1 LKLYQ
6 DLDSVMEGLTTSAAD
21 NSLTPSK
28 SGLDPNMITPSKR
41 VRKENVFYSDTTVLT
56 KSKKKKKKGKGKSPM
71 KAMKIDMKMKGGSI
85 KIGGCPSKSRPK
97 SKQKGRTELTIQTEI
112 DAVQTRIQ
120 KLKVAKEKMEKS
132 IEASIKY
139 PVPDELITSIDK
151 KGKPPAPLPEAFTK
165 LNLSDSL
172 ISDALMVWD
181 CLHMFSEQLQLFPM
195 SLDDF
200 VDLMSYTESP
210 SVPLTEVCC
219 ALLKCILADDRLAG
233 KVGKSIPKSVNF
245 SHRHLS
251 GPQFTLSELTIGP
264 KEDLVDVNYNGLG
277 LLPKQ
282 LCKELISPINWQ
294 TVLRCVLW
302 RLPATKLIRD
312 AVGERSDV
320 EEVIPGITSPKW
332 GRESV
337 KTMKNIARFHNNM
350 DLMNCVTS
358 NLRVEF
364 EKVSDASIQLQTKEF
379 HELKAANKLTV
390 LKVLCDSCYETEHF
404 RSILARNAEERCER
418 ILKLNKTTREEQLK
432 KREVSATKR
441 EQAIEQCRKINMAG
455 AQLVSTDQEPNRKKS
470 KKTDDSTVAE
480 SEATNSVS
488 GRGKGKGTGKEE
500 KIKNPFDP
508 TWQQLQQMLDD
519 IVMLDSF
526 GIDGVESGPPDEAD
540 IERESDDDKVKVPVE
555 LLDMKDKILRRRR
568 DMEKKKA
575 EAGSGKSRVDR
586 EQLRKLRA
594 DARAVMEEALA
605 TKTDRTVKLAL
616 KLAKQ
621 AGYRWTGLDGR
632 DICSELMKKVYRVQY
647 DMDQSARDAAISRQH
662 EKDLAEFFVR
672 NSHVGCDRNYDRYF
686 CFDGDPRLFVER
698 RKLLTDTENFP
709 TNKGITGIVSSRSF
723 GDFAAALSG
732 LLPPPPGLC
741 DREEKNNITSLATS
755 QLLKAKPS
763 LFCSQWSVYASNSE
777 MYQLC
782 DALDERGERERE
794 LKTSL
799 KARFEISE
807 PLQAYQDSGHPYI
820 GRKVVRTFGKSKKT
834 THGLIVGWLPAEEDD
849 PPIWHV
855 QHQDGDEEDL
865 EEHELNLVPFEDEME
880 KTPPYIVD
888 DYVNKIRGHNP
899 IRSTQVGITGLRN
912 DLLRIYGMIIEGL
925 KMKGVKVDK
934 TFPRDSRKLLESSIR
949 NAEDIIEL
957 RRLVQSLEE
966 VVHATQTVEDTIDEE
981 LREKVKEKYRA
992 KMLDEGWLFA
1002 NDPHKLVGKRC
1013 RRFFRSRGIS
1023 DAIVVAYLSADL
1035 NEDQM
1040 ELFYVEHDDGDQE
1053 DVDLL
1058 TATKAVKYS
1067 LEIAKECDDED
1078 VIDDLIVDDDSNNS
1092 DDEEDSDAGTQQV
1105 EDDQDEED
1113 YEEDEEP
1120 GVRLWP
1126 SQNVRF
1132 KWLSHL
1138 QASMTVSEVALA
1150 LAALTDHVPNSYTMK
1165 Y

>member
-1 LKLYQ
+1 
-6 DLDSVMEGLTTSAAD
+6 MEVTAV
-21 NSLTPSK
+21 NSSTPSK
-28 SGLDPNMITPSKR
+28 SGVDPNMITPSKR

-71 KAMKIDMKMKGGSI
+71 KAVKIDMKMKGGSR
-85 KIGGCPSKSRPK
+85 KKGSSPSKSRSK
-97 SKQKGRTELTIQTEI
+97 SKQKGRTELTIQVEM
-112 DAVQTRIQ
+112 DAVQARVQ
-120 KLKVAKEKMEKS
+120 KLKALKEKLEKT

-165 LNLSDSL
+165 LNLPDSL

-181 CLHMFSEQLQLFPM
+181 CLHMFSQQLQLFPM

-200 VDLMSYTESP
+200 VDLMVYIENP

-219 ALLKCILADDRLAG
+219 ALLKCILADNKLAG
-233 KVGKSIPKSVNF
+233 KIGKSIPKSINF

-251 GPQFTLSELTIGP
+251 GPQLTLSELTIGP
-264 KEDLVDVNYNGLG
+264 KEDLVDANYNGLG

-282 LCKELISPINWQ
+282 LCKQLISPINWQ

-312 AVGERSDV
+312 AAGERPDV
-320 EEVIPGITSPKW
+320 EKVIPGITSPK
-332 GRESV
+332 GGGGGV
-337 KTMKNIARFHNNM
+337 KTMKNRARCNT
-350 DLMNCVTS
+350 DIINCVTS
-358 NLRVEF
+358 NLRIEF

-379 HELKAANKLTV
+379 HELKAVHKLTL
-390 LKVLCDSCYETEHF
+390 LKVLCDSCYETELF
-404 RSILARNAEERCER
+404 RSVLAKNAEERCER

-441 EQAIEQCRKINMAG
+441 EQAVEQCRKINMAA
-455 AQLVSTDQEPNRKKS
+455 AQLVSTDQEPTKKKS
-470 KKTDDSTVAE
+470 KKAYESTIVD
-480 SEATNSVS
+480 SEAAFAIS
-488 GRGKGKGTGKEE
+488 GKGKGKGNND

-540 IERESDDDKVKVPVE
+540 IEHETSDDETKVPVE
-555 LLDMKDKILRRRR
+555 LLDMKDKIMRRRR

-575 EAGSGKSRVDR
+575 EAQSGKSRVDR

-632 DICSELMKKVYRVQY
+632 ELCSELMKKVYRVQY
-647 DMDQSARDAAISRQH
+647 DMDQSTRDAAISRQH

-672 NSHVGCDRNYDRYF
+672 NSHIGCDRNYDRYF

-698 RKLLTDTENFP
+698 RKLLADTENFSSD
-709 TNKGITGIVSSRSF
+709 KGITSIVSSRSF

-732 LLPPPPGLC
+732 LLPPSTGLHGQ
-741 DREEKNNITSLATS
+741 EELSNIASLATS
-755 QLLKAKPS
+755 RLLKVKPS

-777 MYQLC
+777 MWHLC

-820 GRKVVRTFGKSKKT
+820 GRQVLRTFGKSKKT
-834 THGLIVGWLPAEEDD
+834 THGLIVGWLPAEEND

-865 EEHELNLVPFEDEME
+865 EEHELNLVSFEDEM
-880 KTPPYIVD
+880 KKASPSIVD
-888 DYVNKIRGHNP
+888 DYVNKIRGHHP
-899 IRSTQVGITGLRN
+899 IRSTQVGIAGLRN
-912 DLLRIYGMIIEGL
+912 DLLRIQGMIIEGL

-934 TFPRDSRKLLESSIR
+934 AFPRDSRKLLENSIK
-949 NAEDIIEL
+949 NAQDIIEL
-957 RRLVQSLEE
+957 RKLVQSLEE
-966 VVHATQTVEDTIDEE
+966 VVHGTQSVEDIIDEE
-981 LREKVKEKYRA
+981 LLEKEKEKYRA
-992 KMLDEGWLFA
+992 RMLEEGWLFA
-1002 NDPHKLVGKRC
+1002 KDPHKLVGKRC

-1023 DAIVVAYLSADL
+1023 DALVVAYLSADL
-1035 NEDQM
+1035 NEDQR
-1040 ELFYVEHDDGDQE
+1040 ELFYLEHDDGDQE

-1058 TATKAVKYS
+1058 TATKAVKYA
-1067 LEIAKECDDED
+1067 LEVAKDCDDED
-1078 VIDDLIVDDDSNNS
+1078 VIDDVIFDDDNNGS
-1092 DDEEDSDAGTQQV
+1092 DDEDNSDTETQEV
-1105 EDDQDEED
+1105 EDDEDEED

-1120 GVRLWP
+1120 GIRLWP

-1132 KWLSHL
+1132 RWISHL

-1150 LAALTDHVPNSYTMK
+1150 LAALTDHVYI
-1165 Y
+1165 